1 MATLSIKNLLSGN
14 MSKSMFG
21 QNKKSAGTNL
31 GYPRTLNKAGLW
43 AVTGSDITLTANSW
57 VRVGEQTIPP
67 QQVWHLG
74 QGISGGNPEEIG
86 HVHFD
91 VVDDTA
97 TNSAVEKGF
106 VRLGMSNNGENLQ
119 YYAMEERSEDL
130 SSTSTTVKLSKSDEI
145 LMPERT
151 DFIPEQFKDIITG
164 ENSKIIVDFKADATD
179 VIVEAGIGTGA
190 INIWKVPITVY
201 Q

>member
-86 HVHFD
+86 HFHFD
-91 VVDDTA
+91 LVDDTA
-97 TNSAVEKGF
+97 TNSAVEKGYIR
-106 VRLGMSNNGENLQ
+106 VGMSNSSENLQ
-119 YYAMEERSEDL
+119 YFAIEERTEDL
-130 SSTSTTVKLSKSDEI
+130 SSNSTSSLLSRSDEL

-151 DFIPEQFKDIITG
+151 DFIPANFVGIITG
-164 ENSKIIVDFKADATD
+164 ENSKVIVDMKADSAD
-179 VIVEAGIGTGA
+179 VLAETGIGTGA
-190 INIWKVPITVY
+190 INVWKIPITVY

>member
-1 MATLSIKNLLSGN
+1 MATFSIKNLIRGN
-14 MSKSMFG
+14 IGKTMFG
-21 QNKKSAGTNL
+21 RNKKSSGTNI
-31 GYPRTLNKAGLW
+31 GFPRTLNKADLW
-43 AVTGSDITLTANSW
+43 AITGSDITCTIAKYA
-57 VRVGEQTIPP
+57 RIGETTIPA

-74 QGISGGNPEEIG
+74 QGVSGGNPEEIG